1 MFLGHYGV
9 AFGGKTV
16 APRPSLGTFILAAQ
30 LADLVWPIL
39 LLLGIER
46 VRIVPGLMAAS
57 PMDFTYYPFTHS
69 LVTQALAGAVFGAI
83 YFALRKDGRGALILG
98 LAVVSHW
105 FLDLLVH
112 RPDLPIWPGGPKVG
126 LGLWNS
132 VPLTLLAEALVFGGG
147 LYLYLRATK
156 ARDRIGTW
164 ALWSL
169 VGLLVLCY
177 AGAALGPPPPGTTP
191 LAISAVVLW
200 LFVPWGYWIDR
211 HRHVAPASPP
221 ESGDG

>member
-16 APRPSLGTFILAAQ
+16 AHKPSLGTFILAAQ

-39 LLLGIER
+39 LLAGVEH

-57 PMDFTYYPFTHS
+57 PMDFTDYPYTHS
-69 LVTQALAGAVFGAI
+69 LVTQLLAGAVFGGI
-83 YFALRKDGRGALILG
+83 YFALRKDGKGALALG
-98 LAVVSHW
+98 AAVVSHW

-112 RPDLPIWPGGPKVG
+112 RPDLPVWPGGPK
-126 LGLWNS
+126 LGFGIWSS
-132 VPLTLLAEALVFGGG
+132 VPLTLIAEALVFGGG
-147 LYLYLRATK
+147 LYLYLRATA
-156 ARDRIGTW
+156 ARDRTGSW

-169 VGLLVLCY
+169 VALLVALY
-177 AGAALGPPPPGTTP
+177 AAASVETPPADPAPMAIGAL
-191 LAISAVVLW
+191 VLW

-211 HRHVAPASPP
+211 HRRVRV
-221 ESGDG
+221 

>member
-9 AFGGKTV
+9 AFGGKTL
-16 APRPSLGTFILAAQ
+16 ARKPSLGTFILAAQ

-39 LLLGIER
+39 LLAGVER

-57 PMDFTYYPFTHS
+57 PMDFTYYPYTHS
-69 LVTQALAGAVFGAI
+69 LATQALAGAVFGAV

-98 LAVVSHW
+98 AAVVSHW

-112 RPDLPIWPGGPKVG
+112 RPDLPVWPGGPK
-126 LGLWNS
+126 LGFGIWNS
-132 VPLTLLAEALVFGGG
+132 VALTLLAEALVFGGG
-147 LYLYLRATK
+147 LCLYLRATT
-156 ARDRIGTW
+156 ARDRIGNW

-169 VGLLVLCY
+169 VALLVAAY
-177 AGAALGPPPPGTTP
+177 AAASVETPPADSGPMAIGAL
-191 LAISAVVLW
+191 VLW

-211 HRHVAPASPP
+211 HRKLRS
-221 ESGDG
+221 

>member
-9 AFGGKTV
+9 AFGGKTI
-16 APRPSLGTFILAAQ
+16 ARKPSLGTFTLAAQ

-39 LLLGIER
+39 LLAGVER

-69 LVTQALAGAVFGAI
+69 LVTQTLAGAVFGAF

-98 LAVVSHW
+98 AAVVSHW

-112 RPDLPIWPGGPKVG
+112 RPDLPVWPGGPK
-126 LGLWNS
+126 LGFGIWNS
-132 VPLTLLAEALVFGGG
+132 VVLTLLAEALVFGGG
-147 LYLYLRATK
+147 LVLYLRATTAK
-156 ARDRIGTW
+156 DRIGNW

-169 VGLLVLCY
+169 VALLVATY
-177 AGAALGPPPPGTTP
+177 AAASLETPPADSGPV
-191 LAISAVVLW
+191 AVSALVLW

-211 HRHVAPASPP
+211 HRQLR
-221 ESGDG
+221 E